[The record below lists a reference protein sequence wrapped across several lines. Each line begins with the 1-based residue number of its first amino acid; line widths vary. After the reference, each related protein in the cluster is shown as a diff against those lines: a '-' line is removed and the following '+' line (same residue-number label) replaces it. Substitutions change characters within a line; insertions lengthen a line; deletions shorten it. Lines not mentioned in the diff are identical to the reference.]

1 MSKLTATQTP
11 SWPPALPLELALGIE
26 DEADILLRHNLTV
39 DDLNAFLCTPAFAAQ
54 VAHYRKDLHE
64 NGEVFRAKARVQAE
78 LLLDKSY
85 ALIHAVDTPAN
96 VKADLIKS
104 TVEWA
109 GLKPSGKVVP
119 EGPAPFSITFNF
131 PLPSGAPAPN
141 VAVTRPK
148 LTIDNV

>member
-1 MSKLTATQTP
+1 MSALQQPANT
-11 SWPPALPLELALGIE
+11 WPPGLPLELALGIE
-26 DEADILLRHNLTV
+26 DAEDIAARHGMST
-39 DDLNAFLCTPAFAAQ
+39 DELNSLLCTPAFAAQ

-64 NGEVFRAKARVQAE
+64 SGEIFKAKARVQAE

-85 ALIHAVDTPAN
+85 AMIQAQDTPAN

-109 GLKPSGKVVP
+109 GLKPTGKPVA

-141 VAVTRPK
+141 IAVARPK
-148 LTIDNV
+148 LTIDNQ